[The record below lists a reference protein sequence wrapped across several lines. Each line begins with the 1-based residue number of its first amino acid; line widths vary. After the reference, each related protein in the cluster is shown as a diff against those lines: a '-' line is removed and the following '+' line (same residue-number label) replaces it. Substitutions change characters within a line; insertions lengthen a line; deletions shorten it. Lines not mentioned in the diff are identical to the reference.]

1 MRQMD
6 VPTTGVAAILT
17 KTIPSP
23 HAAHPTLSTARIP
36 LLHARFHSAPI
47 GGSQEPFA
55 LRFGLRHRDLDCFRS
70 GRRSIGGP
78 ISINSNRHTVE
89 LELPVTYRK
98 QRIGKFLIDKF
109 RTFFRFAI
117 LSLRL
122 IPHGFSQRLQRPYL
136 PFRPNRFGLA
146 ANYSPVTIGI

>member
-6 VPTTGVAAILT
+6 VPTARFAAILT

-23 HAAHPTLSTARIP
+23 HAAHPTLSIARIP
-36 LLHARFHSAPI
+36 LLHAGFHSAPI

-70 GRRSIGGP
+70 GRRSIGVP

-98 QRIGKFLIDKF
+98 QRIAKFLIDKF
-109 RTFFRFAI
+109 RTIFRGAI
-117 LSLRL
+117 ST
-122 IPHGFSQRLQRPYL
+122 PGWADPASSQSWQRTAL